1 MKTEMG
7 HDGGLRVAFL
17 MEQALGHVTYSKNLQ
32 AAFGR
37 GRRMSPTFIPVPF
50 QCEGPLDRVPV
61 IRANWTLRG
70 SLRAFCGLERY
81 GGAHSYDALFVHTQ
95 TVALSTLLLH
105 RRVPVILS
113 LDATPANFDGIGLY
127 YQHRAGVPVVERGKR
142 WIYERVFQEAA
153 AITVW
158 SQWAKDSLRD
168 DYGTDPSKV
177 TVIPPGLNSGLFA
190 LRRGRANATPAGQ
203 RVRIL
208 FVGADF
214 ERKGGPELVACMR
227 GALAQKCEFDLVTAA
242 SVVEAPNIRVHKG
255 LGSNDPALLDLYRR
269 ADIFVLPTHA
279 DCLPVAVTEAMA
291 AGLPVIATAVGALPE
306 IVKDGRTGLIVPT
319 GDVEALSSAI
329 LKLVENEDLR
339 RSMGD
344 EGYRLAE
351 ASFDAEKNAGHL
363 VDVIEQ
369 GVRVWRRQRQTP
381 SASAPWAL
389 KR

>member
-1 MKTEMG
+1 MTSETG
-7 HDGGLRVAFL
+7 RDGALRVAFL

-32 AAFGR
+32 AAFER
-37 GRRMSPTFIPVPF
+37 EDRMSPTFIPVPF
-50 QCEGPLDRVPV
+50 QCDGPLDRLP
-61 IRANWTLRG
+61 ITRTNWTLRG
-70 SLRAFCGLERY
+70 SLRALRALEHH
-81 GGAHSYDALFVHTQ
+81 GGANSFDAIFVHTQ
-95 TVALSTLLLH
+95 TVALSTPLIQL
-105 RRVPVILS
+105 RVPVIVS
-113 LDATPANFDGIGLY
+113 LDATPANFDSIGLH
-127 YQHRAGVPVVERGKR
+127 YQHRLGLPVVERGKR
-142 WIYERVFQEAA
+142 WVYERVFQGAA

-168 DYGTDPSKV
+168 DYGTDPNKV
-177 TVIPPGLNSGLFA
+177 SVIPPGLNSGLFA
-190 LRRGRANATPAGQ
+190 PARKRENAALARR

-227 GALAQKCEFDLVTAA
+227 GAIAQKCEFDLVTAA
-242 SVVEAPNIRVHKG
+242 SVEDAPNIHVHRG

-279 DCLPVAVTEAMA
+279 DCLAVAVTEAMA

-319 GDVEALSSAI
+319 GDVEALNSAI
-329 LKLVENEDLR
+329 LRLAENEDLR

-351 ASFDAEKNAGHL
+351 SRFDARKNAGHL
-363 VDVIEQ
+363 VDVIER
-369 GVRVWRRQRQTP
+369 GMRVWRRQKQKP
-381 SASAPWAL
+381 GASAPWVL